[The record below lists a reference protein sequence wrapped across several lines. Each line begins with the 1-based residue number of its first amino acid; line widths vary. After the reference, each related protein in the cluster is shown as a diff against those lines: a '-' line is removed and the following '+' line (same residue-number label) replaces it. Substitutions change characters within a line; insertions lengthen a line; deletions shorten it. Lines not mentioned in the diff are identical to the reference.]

1 MERKC
6 SRVGCIFALK
16 NDFFLPSLK
25 HRNFTRSMGTFL
37 RGGAIK
43 SMLSSDI
50 TIGIRMGLSHDG
62 KLKYFYK
69 LKPRDADIFTITGA
83 P

>member
-1 MERKC
+1 
-6 SRVGCIFALK
+6 
-16 NDFFLPSLK
+16 
-25 HRNFTRSMGTFL
+25 MGTFL